1 MSVTEAKRARATTQ
15 NGGAQIDGE
24 QTGAAHAYARQGRA
38 ERTVAATHGV
48 QSHGVKSKSAVQ
60 TSPLSGVTETAASI
74 AATYGEAAWLL
85 GQSPMHRQL
94 KIADLD
100 WLIMP
105 PLVLGQL
112 RVFRVGDSPAG
123 PRPFA
128 LAMWAWLTDD
138 TAKDLLDKGRIAP
151 DQWRAGTDVM
161 DVVRAQQEKGS
172 VGAGETAPLKSPEG
186 KPWLVDL
193 VCPTATADNKQVE
206 ACIET
211 LIRGPLSGHILNIPR
226 TDPKT
231 GKKSV
236 ITVGKEG

>member
-1 MSVTEAKRARATTQ
+1 MSVTEAKSTRATTQ

-24 QTGAAHAYARQGRA
+24 QTGAAHAYAPQGRA
-38 ERTVAATHGV
+38 EKTVAPHGV

-60 TSPLSGVTETAASI
+60 TSPLSGVTETAASV

-94 KIADLD
+94 KVADLD

-112 RVFRVGDSPAG
+112 RVFRVSDSPAG

-138 TAKDLLDKGRIAP
+138 TAKDLQDKGRIAP
-151 DQWRAGTDVM
+151 GDWRAGTDVM
-161 DVVRAQQEKGS
+161 DVVRAQGT
-172 VGAGETAPLKSPEG
+172 GETVTLKAPQG

-206 ACIET
+206 ACIQN
-211 LIRGPLSGHILNIPR
+211 LITGPLRGHVLSIPR